1 VVVESPEHDL
11 LPNLLTVT
19 QGAPAAALGLIEG
32 ISDGLAGA
40 ARLAG
45 GAIADD
51 PQRRR
56 AQAVAG
62 YTTTAI
68 LSSLIGA
75 ATTVWQVAVLRA
87 GAWAA
92 RGLRVC
98 RGRLPGCLRGRDGQ
112 VSARQRVV

>member
-1 VVVESPEHDL
+1 V
-11 LPNLLTVT
+11 
-19 QGAPAAALGLIEG
+19 
-32 ISDGLAGA
+32 SDGLAGA

-62 YTTTAI
+62 YTTTAV

-87 GAWAA
+87 GKLTHPSAT
-92 RGLRVC
+92 LLC
-98 RGRLPGCLRGRDGQ
+98 HGR
-112 VSARQRVV
+112 